1 MSRSVS
7 EYLMLKSRESED
19 VDLGQSWAQLDEL
32 HAKKWVTITC
42 DDVTISHQI
51 MAPVD

>member
-32 HAKKWVTITC
+32 HAKKWVTIT
-42 DDVTISHQI
+42 
-51 MAPVD
+51 